1 MSNRSSIPV
10 AEECFSAFNQLRSG
24 PEATRPKF
32 IICKISD
39 DNKKIVLE
47 EASTEKDWDLFRM
60 KLYSAVDKDGDPAPR
75 YAIYDMEYDLGSEGK
90 QTTTVFID
98 WSPSCVP
105 LKMISLY
112 LNNREKL
119 TIPFDLKISIDA
131 DCLMDLE
138 RAIVVEQVSEDVRGL
153 GTRK

>member
-1 MSNRSSIPV
+1 
-10 AEECFSAFNQLRSG
+10 
-24 PEATRPKF
+24 
-32 IICKISD
+32 
-39 DNKKIVLE
+39 
-47 EASTEKDWDLFRM
+47 
-60 KLYSAVDKDGDPAPR
+60 
-75 YAIYDMEYDLGSEGK
+75 
-90 QTTTVFID
+90 
-98 WSPSCVP
+98 
-105 LKMISLY
+105 MISLY